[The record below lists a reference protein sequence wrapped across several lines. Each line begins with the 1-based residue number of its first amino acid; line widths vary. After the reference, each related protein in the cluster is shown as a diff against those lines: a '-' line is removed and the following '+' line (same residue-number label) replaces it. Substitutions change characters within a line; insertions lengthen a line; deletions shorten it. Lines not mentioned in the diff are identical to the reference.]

1 MPRSICCTKLP
12 LRVGSYAL
20 HRRMNIREQLCME
33 VQRWWNQICDR
44 IIFNFYTG
52 LPSLIGSPTGIIY
65 IIMSRNSPRYY
76 IGTFLVRGILKSLSA
91 VPVCWCL
98 WGAQVRRALQD
109 LLFTVFFTLQ
119 EAVQHSKDCYPI
131 TADYMKT
138 TSNCHTKDNV
148 IYNKNILTTK
158 LCEKYASYEGLH
170 WSFIVRP
177 WVSTNHIL

>member
-1 MPRSICCTKLP
+1 MY
-12 LRVGSYAL
+12 GSSAVMKSNMWQNNLQFL
-20 HRRMNIREQLCME
+20 HRTATYLC
-33 VQRWWNQICDR
+33 
-44 IIFNFYTG
+44 
-52 LPSLIGSPTGIIY
+52 SLIGSPTGIY
-65 IIMSRNSPRYY
+65 TIMSLNSPRCHMVLSWW
-76 IGTFLVRGILKSLSA
+76 GGILKSLSA
-91 VPVCWCL
+91 APVCWCL
-98 WGAQVRRALQD
+98 WGAQVRRAPQD

-138 TSNCHTKDNV
+138 TSNCHTKDNA

-177 WVSTNHIL
+177 WVSTNHILPLRATKSIWGGKKISFG